1 MPHAFSLIQLV
12 FRFCFLALDVGIN
25 SWILTNLQ
33 PFAIGT
39 FVIGTDF
46 GQSIIL
52 CNAAMIMII
61 FIVDFMIVAARRY
74 STNYHIGAGITDMYR
89 HEH

>member
-1 MPHAFSLIQLV
+1 MPHAFSPIQLV
-12 FRFCFLALDVGIN
+12 FRICFLVLDIGIN
-25 SWILTNLQ
+25 SWILTYHQ

-39 FVIGTDF
+39 FVIGTDY

-52 CNAAMIMII
+52 CNAAMIII
-61 FIVDFMIVAARRY
+61 ICIVDFMIVAARGY

>member
-1 MPHAFSLIQLV
+1 MPHAFSITQLV
-12 FRFCFLALDVGIN
+12 FKCFFLVLDIYIN
-25 SWILTNLQ
+25 SWILTNYQ

-39 FVIGTDF
+39 FVIGTDY

-52 CNAAMIMII
+52 CNAAMIILI
-61 FIVDFMIVAARRY
+61 CIVDFLVVVVRGFR
-74 STNYHIGAGITDMYR
+74 TNYHIGAGISDMYR

>member
-1 MPHAFSLIQLV
+1 MPHAFSLTQLV
-12 FRFCFLALDVGIN
+12 FRICFLALDVGIN
-25 SWILTNLQ
+25 SWILTNHQ

-52 CNAAMIMII
+52 CNAAMIII
-61 FIVDFMIVAARRY
+61 ICIVDFMIVAVGKFR
-74 STNYHIGAGITDMYR
+74 TNYQVGAGITDMYR

>member
-12 FRFCFLALDVGIN
+12 FRICFLAVDVGIN
-25 SWILTNLQ
+25 SWILTNQ
-33 PFAIGT
+33 KPFAIGT

-52 CNAAMIMII
+52 CNAAMIII
-61 FIVDFMIVAARRY
+61 IYIVDFMIVAARRS
-74 STNYHIGAGITDMYR
+74 STIYHIGAGITDMYG

>member
-1 MPHAFSLIQLV
+1 MPYAFSITQLV
-12 FRFCFLALDVGIN
+12 FRIVFLALDVYIN
-25 SWILTNLQ
+25 SWILSNHQ

-39 FVIGTDF
+39 FVIGADY

-52 CNAAMIMII
+52 CNAAMIII
-61 FIVDFMIVAARRY
+61 LCIVDFLIVAVRRFR
-74 STNYHIGAGITDMYR
+74 TNYQVGEGITDMYR

>member
-1 MPHAFSLIQLV
+1 MPHAFSIIQLV
-12 FRFCFLALDVGIN
+12 VRICFLVLDIVIN
-25 SWILTNLQ
+25 SWIVSHQQ
-33 PFAIGT
+33 PFTIGT
-39 FVIGTDF
+39 FTIGTDY

-52 CNAAMIMII
+52 FNAAMIII
-61 FIVDFMIVAARRY
+61 ICIVDFLIVAVRRF